1 MATHSSILA
10 WRIPRTKEPGGL
22 QSTGSQRVRHDWSDL
37 AHIYS
42 IYIIVCVHT
51 QSLSHVQF
59 LAIPRAIACQA
70 PLSMGDS
77 PGKNTSV
84 GCCAPLQGIIP
95 TQGWN
100 PPLPHLL
107 HCRLTLYPLS
117 NLGSTIYSVCVCV
130 CVCVYN
136 YICSAYIF
144 SIYIYINIYSLENS
158 DQHSVFK

>member
-1 MATHSSILA
+1 M
-10 WRIPRTKEPGGL
+10 
-22 QSTGSQRVRHDWSDL
+22 
-37 AHIYS
+37 
-42 IYIIVCVHT
+42 HT

-59 LAIPRAIACQA
+59 LAIPWTIACQT
-70 PLSMGDS
+70 PPSMGDS
-77 PGKNTSV
+77 PGKKSSV

-100 PPLPHLL
+100 PALPHLL

-117 NLGSTIYSVCVCV
+117 YLGSTIYIVCVCIYK
-130 CVCVYN
+130 YN

-158 DQHSVFK
+158 DQHSVFKQKHTYNKDMY